1 MSSSPV
7 SSTLLNSNSNSNSTS
22 NTTSSDPVSHNGSGS
37 NLASLDSMKKK
48 RVGKACDSC
57 RLKKTK
63 CNGKQPC
70 ERCTADNKICI
81 YTERKKSK
89 DKVYSSEYV
98 ELIDRRLS
106 LVNKS
111 LLKLCEMV
119 KLNKKSDLMSFIKDL
134 EYNESDEI
142 SPISVNQAI
151 SLLVDEHELEVDR
164 KEFSASTATAESMN
178 KAAIKSNLNAV
189 SSLNFKKSSKKV
201 VAPILPSEGHSIH
214 SQNNLNLLSSPESL
228 SPKSSEFSPNFNAVG
243 ENSLGSGNIP
253 LSKIKEEEDIDDR
266 DTPLLDQFDSVP
278 LTSDYSTYETNSN
291 MVSPIDEL
299 DDVAMMGFNS
309 LDLGQFH
316 SNSIG
321 LLNNSTNNSNNSTNN
336 SNNSHNINN
345 SCINSNTNN
354 NNNNNSNNYSHGSSI
369 SSALNSSNASATN
382 LTSKTSMAVPP
393 PMASSIQIPSATIQT
408 NELVSPSENSLAGYF
423 SPSSITSDSSV
434 LMFDSMLDT
443 TPVLLGT
450 ENSFMDSLSM
460 SPPTSLVKRSSSSCS
475 TIGSGSVKKLQHHHN
490 RSHSHSHSHGHSH
503 NHAHPLTHNY
513 TNNIINK
520 SNSNSS
526 NSISNNATS
535 SSGYISQVQSMTP
548 HAPLKGLNKKTKT
561 SGINPT
567 SLDSSMVA
575 SLSSDL
581 NMHYNNEEYV
591 QF

>member
-1 MSSSPV
+1 MSSSPI
-7 SSTLLNSNSNSNSTS
+7 SSTLLNSNSTS

-37 NLASLDSMKKK
+37 NLNSLDSMKKK

-119 KLNKKSDLMSFIKDL
+119 KLNKKSDLMTFVKDL

-164 KEFSASTATAESMN
+164 QEFSASTATAESMN

-189 SSLNFKKSSKKV
+189 TSLNFKKSSKKV
-201 VAPILPSEGHSIH
+201 IAPVLPSEGHSVH
-214 SQNNLNLLSSPESL
+214 GQNNLNLLSSPESL
-228 SPKSSEFSPNFNAVG
+228 SPKSSEFSPNFNALG
-243 ENSLGSGNIP
+243 ENSLGTGNIP
-253 LSKIKEEEDIDDR
+253 LSKIKEEEDVDDR

-316 SNSIG
+316 SNNIG

-336 SNNSHNINN
+336 SNNHSYNNSHNTTN
-345 SCINSNTNN
+345 STTNN
-354 NNNNNSNNYSHGSSI
+354 NNNNNSNNNYSHDSSI
-369 SSALNSSNASATN
+369 SSVFNSSNASATN

-393 PMASSIQIPSATIQT
+393 PMASSIKIPSAALQT
-408 NELVSPSENSLAGYF
+408 NELVSPSESNLAGYF

-443 TPVLLGT
+443 TPVLMGT
-450 ENSFMDSLSM
+450 ENSFIDNLSM

-475 TIGSGSVKKLQHHHN
+475 TIGSSSVKKLQHHHN
-490 RSHSHSHSHGHSH
+490 RSHSHNHGHSH

-520 SNSNSS
+520 SKVNNNNSN
-526 NSISNNATS
+526 IATS
-535 SSGYISQVQSMTP
+535 STGYIPQVQTMTP
-548 HAPLKGLNKKTKT
+548 HSPLKGLNKNSKT
-561 SGINPT
+561 SSINPT